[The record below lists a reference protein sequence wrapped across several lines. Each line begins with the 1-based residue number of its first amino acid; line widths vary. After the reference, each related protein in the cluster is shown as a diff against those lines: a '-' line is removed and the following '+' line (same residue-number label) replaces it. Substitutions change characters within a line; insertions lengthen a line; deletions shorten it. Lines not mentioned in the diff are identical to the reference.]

1 MKRQS
6 KHHVCSTSR
15 VVATGDHAAADLGGQ
30 SALLDL
36 QSGVYFTLDPTGTY
50 IWELMQTPRTVQE
63 INGALAEKYGVSAET
78 CEEDLLAFL
87 RDLQLH
93 GLLALATSL
102 QEANDTGKQRRATS
116 GIAVTTG

>member
-6 KHHVCSTSR
+6 KHQVCSTSC

-102 QEANDTGKQRRATS
+102 QEANDTGKQRRETS
-116 GIAVTTG
+116 GVAVTTG